1 MTVPVV
7 VFPNPLRMALALL
20 RNHEALPAAL
30 RTPVVATD
38 GSSTHRVC
46 IRLPD
51 PFPANCPYLQVRLI
65 TGGSRLVP
73 LRLAQ
78 AKIDLHVYHPDL
90 FTCSDLGAEVAAMA
104 MSLEQRR
111 TAEGGFTYVRIG
123 EPFPLPDPD
132 TALERYIIPIT
143 ANYRPS

>member
-30 RTPVVATD
+30 RTPVVSTG

-65 TGGSRLVP
+65 TGGARVVP
-73 LRLAQ
+73 LRVAQ

-90 FTCSDLGAEVAAMA
+90 FTCSDLAALVTAMA
-104 MSLEQRR
+104 VSLEQRR
-111 TAEGGFTYVRIG
+111 TSEGGFTKVRVE